1 MCFFCIASAMG
12 IEVTDICMD
21 KESECVIVYSEGLSH
36 DSNHERI
43 PSDHAISESYE
54 HINGDRE
61 PQNLEESIEVK
72 EYEVKECTT
81 ENSVDVSQMSHVE
94 KSNEDQ
100 NAVGLN
106 SENDQPVEKVQLN
119 SRKTK
124 DSNKSRASVNHTSK
138 SAAGNARTKH
148 TVPQPFTLATEKRA
162 LCGTRPVS
170 AVLDCGNGGNKL
182 SNTSDLR
189 HLHTTKHN
197 QPISPLI
204 SRKPLQP
211 DKKKHLDEDDSCSVA
226 SSTVSRTIR
235 SRATAASAPTFR
247 CTERAEK
254 RKEFYTK
261 LEEKH
266 QALEAEKTQSEARTK
281 DEKEAAIKQLR
292 RSLMFKAN
300 PMPSFY
306 HEGPPP
312 KTELKKL
319 PPTRAKSP
327 KLGRRKS
334 CSDTVKLSHGDRSKG
349 TFGRGN
355 RHSMGNCKEDTTY
368 AGSPKS
374 EAQINIRKGNAV
386 SEFIDET
393 KNVDE
398 MNKFVPAS
406 LNGQHMDIFVQS

>member
-1 MCFFCIASAMG
+1 MG

-106 SENDQPVEKVQLN
+106 SENDRPVEKVQLN

-124 DSNKSRASVNHTSK
+124 DSNKSRASVIHTSK

-197 QPISPLI
+197 Q
-204 SRKPLQP
+204 
-211 DKKKHLDEDDSCSVA
+211 VA
-226 SSTVSRTIR
+226 
-235 SRATAASAPTFR
+235 P
-247 CTERAEK
+247 
-254 RKEFYTK
+254 
-261 LEEKH
+261 
-266 QALEAEKTQSEARTK
+266 
-281 DEKEAAIKQLR
+281 
-292 RSLMFKAN
+292 AN
-300 PMPSFY
+300 
-306 HEGPPP
+306 
-312 KTELKKL
+312 
-319 PPTRAKSP
+319 
-327 KLGRRKS
+327 
-334 CSDTVKLSHGDRSKG
+334 
-349 TFGRGN
+349 
-355 RHSMGNCKEDTTY
+355 
-368 AGSPKS
+368 
-374 EAQINIRKGNAV
+374 
-386 SEFIDET
+386 
-393 KNVDE
+393 
-398 MNKFVPAS
+398 
-406 LNGQHMDIFVQS
+406 